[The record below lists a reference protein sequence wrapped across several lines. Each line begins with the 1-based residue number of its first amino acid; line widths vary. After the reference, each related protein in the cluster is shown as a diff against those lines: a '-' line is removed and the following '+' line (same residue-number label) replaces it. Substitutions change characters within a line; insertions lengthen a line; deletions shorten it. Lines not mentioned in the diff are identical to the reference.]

1 MVNIERTEN
10 IKIQKIKFGRSMAH
24 LLRIEYVYEVEGNS
38 QCWYMAYRNFIW
50 KYTQYIKI

>member
-24 LLRIEYVYEVEGNS
+24 LLRIEYVYEVECNS
-38 QCWYMAYRNFIW
+38 
-50 KYTQYIKI
+50 